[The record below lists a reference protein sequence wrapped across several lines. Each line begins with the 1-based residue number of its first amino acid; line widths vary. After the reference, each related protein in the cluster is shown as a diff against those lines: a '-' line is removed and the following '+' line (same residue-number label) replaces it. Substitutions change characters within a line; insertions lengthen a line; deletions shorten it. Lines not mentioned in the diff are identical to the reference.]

1 MKFIRIPGLDIEIS
15 LRPVSQADYRLVSQD
30 KWTGSPSSREAGAPV
45 TGISAMEARKFA
57 SRMGGRLPT
66 FDEMIALAAYVKNI
80 PSAFACSPQGCLSEW
95 LHCAPD
101 WGKDNASANCI
112 TSPQWL
118 KQKNGRSTRGSI
130 PDRPMSFVT
139 FRLVRG

>member
-1 MKFIRIPGLDIEIS
+1 MKFIQIPGLDIEIS
-15 LRPVSQADYRLVSQD
+15 LRPISKADYRLGSQD
-30 KWTGSPSSREAGAPV
+30 KWTGSPGSREAGAPI
-45 TGISAMEARKFA
+45 TGISATEAREFA
-57 SRMGGRLPT
+57 SQMGGRLPT
-66 FDEMIALAAYVKNI
+66 LDEIESLAAYVQNI

-95 LHCAPD
+95 LDCAPD
-101 WGKDNASANCI
+101 WGKGSASAICI
-112 TSPQWL
+112 ASPQWL